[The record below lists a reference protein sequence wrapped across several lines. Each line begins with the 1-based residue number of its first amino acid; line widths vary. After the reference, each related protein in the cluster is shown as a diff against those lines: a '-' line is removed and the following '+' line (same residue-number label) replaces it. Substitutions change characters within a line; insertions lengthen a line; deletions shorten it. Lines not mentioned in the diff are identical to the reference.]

1 MQIRLWAENNEGGR
15 MLFIQLLVFC
25 LIFFVVVMG
34 YKMIANPTERY
45 YMKKVDEGK
54 LDVARNML
62 AEGMDI
68 ADVVRF
74 TGLSEEDIL
83 NAK

>member
-1 MQIRLWAENNEGGR
+1 
-15 MLFIQLLVFC
+15 
-25 LIFFVVVMG
+25 
-34 YKMIANPTERY
+34 MIANPTERY
-45 YMKKVDEGK
+45 YMKKVDECMKEGK

>member
-1 MQIRLWAENNEGGR
+1 
-15 MLFIQLLVFC
+15 
-25 LIFFVVVMG
+25 
-34 YKMIANPTERY
+34 MIANPTERY

-74 TGLSEEDIL
+74 TGLSEEYIL